1 MLNYSF
7 VSYQFSKLVY
17 YVDHFIARKSFTVQ
31 FFLLIPRPTQKKLF
45 CVLVFCFF
53 RNSLFANLV
62 EHAIEEAYLHFVN
75 TGRKQ
80 ETEENKILGQRR
92 HTKMMPTMGFEYL

>member
-1 MLNYSF
+1 MLIISLLEKVLQYN
-7 VSYQFSKLVY
+7 
-17 YVDHFIARKSFTVQ
+17 

-92 HTKMMPTMGFEYL
+92 HTKMMPTMGFEHL